1 MKIINTK
8 INGLIVI
15 EPKIFEDDRGFFF
28 ESYQKNRYED
38 FGITSTFV
46 QDNISYSKKNTL
58 RGLHFQINNPQ
69 AKLVQ
74 VIYGEIYDVAVDLRA
89 NSPQFGEWFG
99 VLLSGKNRKQ
109 LYIPEG
115 FAHGFCVISETA
127 TFSYKCSDFYNPS
140 DEGGIIWSD
149 SEIKIDW
156 PVKNPVLSQK
166 DTKYKQLSQLDSHE
180 LPK

>member
-1 MKIINTK
+1 MKILNTE
-8 INGLIVI
+8 INGLMVI

-38 FGITSTFV
+38 FGITSNFV

-58 RGLHFQINNPQ
+58 RGLHFQIDNPQ

-74 VIYGEIYDVAVDLRA
+74 VISGEIYDVALDLRV
-89 NSPQFGEWFG
+89 NSPHFGEWFG
-99 VLLSGKNRKQ
+99 VVLSGSNKKQ
-109 LYIPEG
+109 LFIPEG
-115 FAHGFCVISETA
+115 FAHGFCVTSDTA
-127 TFSYKCSDFYNPS
+127 TFSYKCSDIYNPT

-149 SEIKIDW
+149 PEININW
-156 PVKNPVLSQK
+156 PVTNPVLSQK
-166 DTKYKQLSQLDSHE
+166 DNIYKQLSQLESHE